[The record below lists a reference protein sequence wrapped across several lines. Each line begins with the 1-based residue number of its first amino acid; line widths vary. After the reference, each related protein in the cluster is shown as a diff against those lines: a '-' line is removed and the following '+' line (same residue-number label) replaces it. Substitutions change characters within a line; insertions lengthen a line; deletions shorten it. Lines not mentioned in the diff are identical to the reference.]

1 VSDAKRPGLLPAGL
15 AHGYLEALAPAA
27 AIAPIPLVFTGGAS
41 VRVIALF
48 QAALLLLWWRARRGR
63 PVRLPDLALNLAG
76 LGYFF
81 WLGFEVS
88 VLRHGLLRSVT
99 YLLLFT
105 ALAKLASLKTAGEAR
120 TALLVLF
127 LLTLAAASSSTHY
140 SSLVYFAA
148 MALLGFRALARLAV
162 LADFSEAPP
171 ERVLRA
177 VPTPAVSAAGLAAA
191 AALCAPLFYGLPR
204 LKGPYAIAPF
214 HLDEGLSTALTAD
227 RVDLESF
234 GAAKR
239 SDRVVLRLTAAPE
252 DRPRVARLREGVFTL
267 YHDGVWTRRP
277 SAGRG
282 ETYPSGPHRGAREPV
297 RIDLALFAKGFLF
310 LPYGIDSVRLEAG
323 RSAYVLPDGL
333 LQATSGPRNVRY
345 EVGLG
350 RPEPVRG
357 VGASA
362 IDPRSVPPEIAEY
375 AAKLADG
382 ENDPVEIYRRIEE
395 RLRKSF
401 IYTLDPPAPRGDPLV
416 DFLLRSRAGH
426 CEYFASAAAMM
437 LASQGIPA
445 RLVTGSYGGELGLF
459 SNSIVVR
466 GENLHAWVE
475 ADLDGT
481 GFSVL
486 DPTPPSGVPPAA
498 TRGSLWKRLAA
509 LGREVEFFYDRRI
522 LGFESLDQQRFFDA
536 ARERLSGVASTASE
550 WKGTFSLPSL
560 RRGFL
565 AIAGAAAIVIL
576 LREWRR
582 RRKPVPPATIGY
594 LALRRL
600 LAKRIGHV
608 SSATAP
614 DEVARRLA
622 EALPGSEEDARSVV
636 RLYEVSAFGGRDLD
650 AAEEQDL
657 AQRLRRLKKLA

>member
-1 VSDAKRPGLLPAGL
+1 VSDASRRGLLPSGL
-15 AHGYLEALAPAA
+15 AGGYLEALAPAA
-27 AIAPIPLVFTGGAS
+27 AVAPIPLVFTGGAS
-41 VRVIALF
+41 LRVILLYE
-48 QAALLLLWWRARRGR
+48 AALLLLWWRARRGR
-63 PVRLPDLALNLAG
+63 AVRLPDLALNLAG

-140 SSLVYFAA
+140 SSLFYFAA
-148 MALLGFRALARLAV
+148 IALLGFRTLARLAV

-171 ERVLRA
+171 QRVLRS

-204 LKGPYAIAPF
+204 LKGPYAMAPF
-214 HLDEGLSTALTAD
+214 RLDDGLTTALTAD

-239 SDRVVLRLTAAPE
+239 SDRVVLRLTTAPE
-252 DRPRVARLREGVFTL
+252 DRPRVVRLREAVFTV
-267 YHDGVWTRRP
+267 YRDGVWTRRP
-277 SAGRG
+277 SPGRG
-282 ETYPSGPHRGAREPV
+282 ETYPSGSHRGREPV

-323 RSAYVLPDGL
+323 RSAYVLPDGI

-357 VGASA
+357 IGASA

-382 ENDPVEIYRRIEE
+382 ETDPAEIYRRIEE

-437 LASQGIPA
+437 LASRGIPA

-475 ADLDGT
+475 ADLDGS

-536 ARERLSGVASTASE
+536 ARERLSGVAGSASE
-550 WKGTFSLPSL
+550 WKGTLSLPGL

-565 AIAGAAAIVIL
+565 AIAGAAAIAIL
-576 LREWRR
+576 FREWRR
-582 RRKPVPPATIGY
+582 RRQQVPAATRAY

-600 LAKRIGHV
+600 LARRIGHV
-608 SSATAP
+608 SPATAP

-622 EALPGSEEDARSVV
+622 EALPGADDDVRSVV
-636 RLYEVSAFGGRDLD
+636 RLYEASAFGGRDLD
-650 AAEEQDL
+650 AEEEQDL
-657 AQRLRRLKKLA
+657 ERRLHRLKKLA